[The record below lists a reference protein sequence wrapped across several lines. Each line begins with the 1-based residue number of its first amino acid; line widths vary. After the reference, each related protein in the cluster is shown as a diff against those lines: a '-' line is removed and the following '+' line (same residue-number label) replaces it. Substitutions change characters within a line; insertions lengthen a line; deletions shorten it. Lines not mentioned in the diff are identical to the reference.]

1 MKSRRHFSS
10 VWIAFLLGAG
20 AILIWNTAARI
31 NRLDYLS
38 TIGAPAENH
47 TGGVTGSA
55 PGDAELTPNNSL
67 PIDRKSTR
75 LNSSHLVI
83 SYAVFCLKKQKI
95 GNSTRDAEEWRRGA
109 SVLEVVLL
117 AA

>member
-38 TIGAPAENH
+38 TIGAPAEYH
-47 TGGVTGSA
+47 TG
-55 PGDAELTPNNSL
+55 
-67 PIDRKSTR
+67 
-75 LNSSHLVI
+75 
-83 SYAVFCLKKQKI
+83 
-95 GNSTRDAEEWRRGA
+95 A
-109 SVLEVVLL
+109 SPVPLQ
-117 AA
+117 AMQS